1 MAYARRIDPVSALCH
16 IRRAMA
22 DVFISY
28 KREDR
33 ELAER
38 LAHALEQ
45 LGFDVWWDFDLL
57 AGDKYRRVIREVI
70 DKCSAAIVL
79 WSGKSVESDF
89 VMDEASH
96 AKNRGKLCPARIDE
110 VDLPFGF
117 GQTHTDD
124 LIGWDGELTHAG
136 FQGLVRSLETR
147 VGRKAKLGAVRRSA
161 ESQAANTELEAFQ
174 AAQLAGNV
182 AALKAFLKEHP
193 RGTFASF
200 VRGQIET
207 MEPQAVEPSASRP
220 PPRDER
226 PAETSPPSGT
236 NTPPTPPWPKI
247 AGVVIVVLGIG
258 GLFVYHQNAQEETR
272 RAQEELRAQQ
282 ERFEQERKTREAA
295 EARAKELEAKAQQDR
310 EAREQ
315 AERERI
321 AMEKAEEQ
329 RHAREQAERER
340 IAREKAGREKAERE
354 AERQR
359 QEAAQAEQQ
368 RQAREQAQR
377 EREARAARDAEDRAK
392 AAAQSAPFD
401 LAQLHPDV
409 RNAVERARGAER
421 RALATAARARDA
433 ADRARASGTI
443 APESGLGL
451 RRFNGGG
458 KLAGDEYAGQF
469 EKRQVQRRRGVHLC
483 PERKQYGQPSALRRR
498 VGKQPERVRRVAL
511 ARRSTIRRHFSGRQE
526 ERSGRVQIRRW
537 ATLRG

>member
-1 MAYARRIDPVSALCH
+1 M
-16 IRRAMA
+16 
-22 DVFISY
+22 
-28 KREDR
+28 
-33 ELAER
+33 
-38 LAHALEQ
+38 
-45 LGFDVWWDFDLL
+45 
-57 AGDKYRRVIREVI
+57 IREVI

-193 RGTFASF
+193 RGTFAGF

-236 NTPPTPPWPKI
+236 NPRPTPPWPKI

-321 AMEKAEEQ
+321 AMQKAEEQ
-329 RHAREQAERER
+329 RQAREQAERER
-340 IAREKAGREKAERE
+340 IARERAGREKAERE

-377 EREARAARDAEDRAK
+377 EREARAAREAEARAK

-433 ADRARASGTI
+433 AERARASGKT